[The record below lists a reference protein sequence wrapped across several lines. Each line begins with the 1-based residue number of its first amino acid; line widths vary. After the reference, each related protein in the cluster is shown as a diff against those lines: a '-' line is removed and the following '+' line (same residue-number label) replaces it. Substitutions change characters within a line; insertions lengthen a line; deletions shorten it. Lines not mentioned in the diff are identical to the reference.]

1 MRLVKQNFYPCE
13 GIQDSLGLWIPQSGF
28 RIPGTHFQFLSVEL
42 GFWIPIVSAIPDSL
56 SCIPDSNS
64 WISDY
69 ISKIFLDSGVH
80 RHLTLGEK
88 LRLENLRKVWCLYV
102 FWFILVFLEF
112 YPWLNILFYYIDMS
126 VLMENIPLVK
136 FIKTTSGTE
145 WFIFHNL
152 TSEFIDDAISVISLQ
167 NL

>member
-1 MRLVKQNFYPCE
+1 MNLNFKSEHNIPQTTQSTSFLTCIWSIQGLIDAACE
-13 GIQDSLGLWIPQSGF
+13 AKFLPMWGNPNSLGLWIPQSGF

-88 LRLENLRKVWCLYV
+88 LLLENLRKVWCLYV
-102 FWFILVFLEF
+102 FWFNFIL
-112 YPWLNILFYYIDMS
+112 
-126 VLMENIPLVK
+126 
-136 FIKTTSGTE
+136 G
-145 WFIFHNL
+145 
-152 TSEFIDDAISVISLQ
+152 
-167 NL
+167 